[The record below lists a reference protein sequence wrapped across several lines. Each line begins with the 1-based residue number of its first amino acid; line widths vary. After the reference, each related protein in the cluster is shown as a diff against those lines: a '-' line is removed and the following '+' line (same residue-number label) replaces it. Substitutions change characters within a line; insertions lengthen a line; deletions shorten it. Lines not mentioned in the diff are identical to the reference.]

1 VSFFRRSGQAGEGG
15 LADLAPPEGYS
26 LEATITVG
34 RSIAA
39 VAFDEFI
46 FEPLALIG
54 NRSMLER
61 GTSNS
66 GTILAVGSVPW
77 PQMPIEWIAL
87 QPRGAPNHLAVDEE
101 MEPVGHREFDE
112 AFVIDADD
120 ASLFRRRFR
129 TSLRNWMVD
138 FNADYGPLT
147 IIFDGQPAEHAGSD
161 EHPSAIFV
169 AREVD
174 NNDAL
179 LETLE
184 IARILASHVRSGIH
198 T

>member
-1 VSFFRRSGQAGEGG
+1 MSFFSRSGQAGVGG
-15 LADLAPPEGYS
+15 IADLAPPEGYS
-26 LEATITVG
+26 LEATITAG

-66 GTILAVGSVPW
+66 GAVLAVGSVPW

-112 AFVIDADD
+112 AFAIDADD
-120 ASLFRRRFR
+120 ASAFRRLFR
-129 TSLRNWMVD
+129 TSLRSWMVD
-138 FNADYGPLT
+138 FNADNGPLT
-147 IIFDGQPAEHAGSD
+147 IIFDGQPADTPSSD

-174 NNDAL
+174 SNEAL

-184 IARILASHVRSGIH
+184 IATIVASHVRSALH
-198 T
+198 L